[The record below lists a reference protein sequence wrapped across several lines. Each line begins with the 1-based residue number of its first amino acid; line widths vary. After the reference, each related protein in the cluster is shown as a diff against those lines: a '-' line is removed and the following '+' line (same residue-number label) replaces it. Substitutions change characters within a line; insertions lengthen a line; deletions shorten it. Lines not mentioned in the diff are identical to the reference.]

1 MKKLLSFLVVIMLLA
16 VACQQAPA
24 RAPTKEAAPAPTEA
38 AAPAPTEEV
47 AAPTRPRALRIT
59 FSWPTFIDPAVGND
73 FSSST
78 SLANIYDTLVFPNAE
93 AGVDP
98 WLAESWDISDDGLTY
113 TFHLRKGVKF
123 HDGSEL
129 LASDVVY
136 SYNRLQTVGEGY
148 AYLITGVESVKAVDD
163 YTVEFKLEHPSGL
176 FVPSLVRLYV
186 ANEDLVRENTLA
198 EGPYGDEGDYGKEW
212 LLTHDAGSGPYRVVE
227 FPLEEY
233 LLMEKFND
241 WWNAGAFK
249 TGCGKTTTMK
259 AILRI
264 LPMPPARITDGE
276 IFFKGED
283 LLKMRDGELRKVR
296 GSGISMIFQDP
307 TAALN
312 PVFTIGQQ
320 LIPVIRHASPANRSL
335 SRHDIRQKAIA
346 PLKEVALADPERLLD
361 SYPIQLSGGMR
372 QRVCIGMALAT
383 DPELLIADE
392 PGTSLDVTIQD
403 QVLRLLHSL
412 VEKKGTSVILITHTL
427 GVVRQVTDRVYVMY
441 AGNMVEVAPTPKLFA
456 NPLHPYTQGLMEAV
470 PRLTGG
476 GITTGIPGRIPS
488 YLNPP
493 SGCRFHTRCPHAM
506 DICRREKPPFFNADA
521 DHEVACF
528 LYAPDVDE
536 PEGVAV
542 AS

>member
-1 MKKLLSFLVVIMLLA
+1 MTPLPLLEIKGLHVQFKVYGGILKVLDGVNFRVNA
-16 VACQQAPA
+16 GE
-24 RAPTKEAAPAPTEA
+24 K
-38 AAPAPTEEV
+38 
-47 AAPTRPRALRIT
+47 
-59 FSWPTFIDPAVGND
+59 VG
-73 FSSST
+73 
-78 SLANIYDTLVFPNAE
+78 L
-93 AGVDP
+93 
-98 WLAESWDISDDGLTY
+98 
-113 TFHLRKGVKF
+113 
-123 HDGSEL
+123 
-129 LASDVVY
+129 
-136 SYNRLQTVGEGY
+136 VGE
-148 AYLITGVESVKAVDD
+148 
-163 YTVEFKLEHPSGL
+163 
-176 FVPSLVRLYV
+176 
-186 ANEDLVRENTLA
+186 
-198 EGPYGDEGDYGKEW
+198 
-212 LLTHDAGSGPYRVVE
+212 
-227 FPLEEY
+227 
-233 LLMEKFND
+233 
-241 WWNAGAFK
+241 

-276 IFFKGED
+276 IFFKGQN

-320 LIPVIRHASPANRSL
+320 LIPVIKHASPAHRRL

-403 QVLRLLHSL
+403 QVLRLLHGL

-427 GVVRQVTDRVYVMY
+427 GVVRQITDRVYVMY

-476 GITTGIPGRIPS
+476 GITAGIPGRIPS

-506 DICRREKPPFFNADA
+506 DICRREKPPFFRIDE

-528 LYAPDVDE
+528 LYDPDVDQHKRA
-536 PEGVAV
+536 AV